1 MKNVVIF
8 NYQEDSKY
16 NQDILYLIA
25 LVRNIATL
33 LYCKTEESLSVISII
48 KDSFTNYLRNMKH
61 LFIFPLVFLFSLSSC
76 TKPVTSSEQENITDS
91 TLTHIFHATLDST
104 RTIMEVK
111 DDILQLIDTMQCH
124 VEHHPDIN
132 IRIGAKSLAGT
143 LLQLMMDETINT
155 PEEVTFTIDTL
166 LMPFTNVITTWYY
179 DTTALE
185 TLGYSCLNQAVIKY
199 EEYDDANHISILDVI
214 LSPEK
219 ESLALTLPDDPVV
232 FVAIAFSN
240 GIDDINGATFSR
252 EDALDIQTGEHT
264 SEKVYF
270 GQEMIDAMLS
280 HDVMYIAYT
289 ETDPAKNKNEN
300 FHSCMV
306 LLDKFQQQYKSVK
319 SKPIKQ

>member
-1 MKNVVIF
+1 MKPLL
-8 NYQEDSKY
+8 
-16 NQDILYLIA
+16 ILPVA
-25 LVRNIATL
+25 LFLTL
-33 LYCKTEESLSVISII
+33 T
-48 KDSFTNYLRNMKH
+48 
-61 LFIFPLVFLFSLSSC
+61 SC
-76 TKPVTSSEQENITDS
+76 TKLVASSEQEDLTDS
-91 TLTHIFHATLDST
+91 TLSHIFHATLDST

-111 DDILQLIDTMQCH
+111 DDILQLIDTMQYH

-132 IRIGAKSLAGT
+132 IRIGAKSLAGN

-155 PEEVTFTIDTL
+155 SEEVTFTIDTL

-199 EEYDDANHISILDVI
+199 EEYDDANHVSILDVV
-214 LSPEK
+214 LSPENDF
-219 ESLALTLPDDPVV
+219 LALTLPEDPVV
-232 FVAIAFSN
+232 FVAIAFSK
-240 GIDDINGATFSR
+240 GIDGINGASFGR
-252 EDALDIQTGEHT
+252 EDAVDIQSEESI

-270 GQEMIDAMLS
+270 GQEVIDAMLS

-289 ETDPAKNKNEN
+289 ETDPTKTKNEN

-319 SKPIKQ
+319 SKHIKQ

>member
-1 MKNVVIF
+1 MKPLL
-8 NYQEDSKY
+8 
-16 NQDILYLIA
+16 ILPIA
-25 LVRNIATL
+25 LL
-33 LYCKTEESLSVISII
+33 LT
-48 KDSFTNYLRNMKH
+48 FT
-61 LFIFPLVFLFSLSSC
+61 SC
-76 TKPVTSSEQENITDS
+76 TKPVISSKQENITDS
-91 TLTHIFHATLDST
+91 TLIHVLHATLDST

-111 DDILQLIDTMQCH
+111 DDIFQLIDTMQYH
-124 VEHHPDIN
+124 VEYHPDIN
-132 IRIGAKSLAGT
+132 IRIGAKSLAST

-155 PEEVTFTIDTL
+155 PEEATFTIDTL

-240 GIDDINGATFSR
+240 GIDDINGASFGR
-252 EDALDIQTGEHT
+252 EDALEIQSEESI

-270 GQEMIDAMLS
+270 GQDMVDAMLS

-289 ETDPAKNKNEN
+289 ETDSAKTKNEN

-319 SKPIKQ
+319 SKHTKQ

>member
-1 MKNVVIF
+1 MKPLL
-8 NYQEDSKY
+8 
-16 NQDILYLIA
+16 ILPVA
-25 LVRNIATL
+25 LL
-33 LYCKTEESLSVISII
+33 LMVT
-48 KDSFTNYLRNMKH
+48 
-61 LFIFPLVFLFSLSSC
+61 SC
-76 TKPVTSSEQENITDS
+76 TKPITSSEQDNITDS
-91 TLTHIFHATLDST
+91 TLAHIFHATLDST

-143 LLQLMMDETINT
+143 LLQVMMDETINT
-155 PEEVTFTIDTL
+155 SEEVTFTIDTL
-166 LMPFTNVITTWYY
+166 LMPLTNVITTWYY

-199 EEYDDANHISILDVI
+199 EEYDDANHVSILDVV
-214 LSPEK
+214 LSPENDFLT
-219 ESLALTLPDDPVV
+219 LALPDDPVV

-270 GQEMIDAMLS
+270 GQEMVDAMLS

-289 ETDPAKNKNEN
+289 ETDPSKTKNEK

-306 LLDKFQQQYKSVK
+306 LLDKFQQQYKSIK

>member
-1 MKNVVIF
+1 MKPLL
-8 NYQEDSKY
+8 
-16 NQDILYLIA
+16 ILP
-25 LVRNIATL
+25 VTL
-33 LYCKTEESLSVISII
+33 LL
-48 KDSFTNYLRNMKH
+48 
-61 LFIFPLVFLFSLSSC
+61 LVTSC
-76 TKPVTSSEQENITDS
+76 TKPLASSEQDNITDS

-111 DDILQLIDTMQCH
+111 GDILQLIDTMQCH

-240 GIDDINGATFSR
+240 GIDDINGATFGR

-289 ETDPAKNKNEN
+289 ETDPAKTKNEN

-306 LLDKFQQQYKSVK
+306 LLDKFQQQYKFIK

>member
-1 MKNVVIF
+1 MRYLNYILKLFYKKNTGVKKAMFFFIV
-8 NYQEDSKY
+8 
-16 NQDILYLIA
+16 
-25 LVRNIATL
+25 L
-33 LYCKTEESLSVISII
+33 LLT
-48 KDSFTNYLRNMKH
+48 FT
-61 LFIFPLVFLFSLSSC
+61 SC
-76 TKPVTSSEQENITDS
+76 TKQVTSSEQDNITDS
-91 TLTHIFHATLDST
+91 TLTQIFHATLDST

-111 DDILQLIDTMQCH
+111 GDILQLIDTMQCH

-166 LMPFTNVITTWYY
+166 LMPLTNVITTWYY

-199 EEYDDANHISILDVI
+199 EEYDDANHVSILDVV
-214 LSPEK
+214 LSPENDF
-219 ESLALTLPDDPVV
+219 LTLTLPDDSVV

-240 GIDDINGATFSR
+240 GIDDINGASFGR
-252 EDALDIQTGEHT
+252 EDALDMQTGEHT

-289 ETDPAKNKNEN
+289 ETNPAKTKNEN

-306 LLDKFQQQYKSVK
+306 LLDKFQQQYKFIK
-319 SKPIKQ
+319 SKHIKQ

>member
-1 MKNVVIF
+1 MKPLL
-8 NYQEDSKY
+8 
-16 NQDILYLIA
+16 ILPVA
-25 LVRNIATL
+25 LL
-33 LYCKTEESLSVISII
+33 LTI
-48 KDSFTNYLRNMKH
+48 T
-61 LFIFPLVFLFSLSSC
+61 SC
-76 TKPVTSSEQENITDS
+76 TKQVTSSEQDNITDS
-91 TLTHIFHATLDST
+91 TLTQIFHATLDST

-111 DDILQLIDTMQCH
+111 DEILQLIDTMQCH

-132 IRIGAKSLAGT
+132 IRIGAKSLAST
-143 LLQLMMDETINT
+143 LLQLVMDETINT

-185 TLGYSCLNQAVIKY
+185 TLGYSCLNQAIIKY

-219 ESLALTLPDDPVV
+219 ESLVLTLPDDPVV

-240 GIDDINGATFSR
+240 GIDDINGASFGR
-252 EDALDIQTGEHT
+252 EDALEIQSEESI

-280 HDVMYIAYT
+280 HEVMYIAYT
-289 ETDPAKNKNEN
+289 ETDPTKTKSEN
-300 FHSCMV
+300 FHSCML

>member
-1 MKNVVIF
+1 
-8 NYQEDSKY
+8 
-16 NQDILYLIA
+16 
-25 LVRNIATL
+25 
-33 LYCKTEESLSVISII
+33 
-48 KDSFTNYLRNMKH
+48 MKH
-61 LFIFPLVFLFSLSSC
+61 LLIIPVALLLIVTSC
-76 TKPVTSSEQENITDS
+76 TKQVTSSEQENITDS
-91 TLTHIFHATLDST
+91 TLIHVLHAKLDST

-111 DDILQLIDTMQCH
+111 DDIFQLIDTMQYH
-124 VEHHPDIN
+124 VEYHPDIN
-132 IRIGAKSLAGT
+132 IRIGAKSLAST

-219 ESLALTLPDDPVV
+219 EFLALTLPDDPVV
-232 FVAIAFSN
+232 FIAIAFSN
-240 GIDDINGATFSR
+240 GIDNINGATFGR
-252 EDALDIQTGEHT
+252 EDALEIQSEESI

-270 GQEMIDAMLS
+270 GQEMVDAMLS

-289 ETDPAKNKNEN
+289 ETDPAKTKNEN

-306 LLDKFQQQYKSVK
+306 LLDKFQQQYKSIK

>member
-1 MKNVVIF
+1 MKPLL
-8 NYQEDSKY
+8 
-16 NQDILYLIA
+16 ILPI
-25 LVRNIATL
+25 TL
-33 LYCKTEESLSVISII
+33 LLT
-48 KDSFTNYLRNMKH
+48 FT
-61 LFIFPLVFLFSLSSC
+61 SC

-91 TLTHIFHATLDST
+91 TLIRVLHATLDST

-111 DDILQLIDTMQCH
+111 DDIFQLTDTMQYH

-132 IRIGAKSLAGT
+132 IRIGAKSLAST

-155 PEEVTFTIDTL
+155 PKEVTFTIDTL

-219 ESLALTLPDDPVV
+219 ESLVLTLPDDPVV

-240 GIDDINGATFSR
+240 GIDDINGATFGR
-252 EDALDIQTGEHT
+252 EDALDMQTGEHT

-289 ETDPAKNKNEN
+289 ETDPTKTKSEN
-300 FHSCMV
+300 FHSCML

>member
-1 MKNVVIF
+1 MKPLL
-8 NYQEDSKY
+8 
-16 NQDILYLIA
+16 ILPIS
-25 LVRNIATL
+25 L
-33 LYCKTEESLSVISII
+33 LLT
-48 KDSFTNYLRNMKH
+48 FT
-61 LFIFPLVFLFSLSSC
+61 SC
-76 TKPVTSSEQENITDS
+76 TKPVISSKQENITDS
-91 TLTHIFHATLDST
+91 TLIHVLHATLDST

-111 DDILQLIDTMQCH
+111 DDIFQLIDTMQYH
-124 VEHHPDIN
+124 VEYHPDIN
-132 IRIGAKSLAGT
+132 IRIGAKSLAST

-155 PEEVTFTIDTL
+155 PEEATFTIDTL

-240 GIDDINGATFSR
+240 GIDDINGASFGR
-252 EDALDIQTGEHT
+252 EDALEIQSEESI

-270 GQEMIDAMLS
+270 GQDMVDAMLS

-289 ETDPAKNKNEN
+289 ETDSAKTKNEN

-306 LLDKFQQQYKSVK
+306 LLDKFHQQYKSVK

>member
-1 MKNVVIF
+1 MK
-8 NYQEDSKY
+8 SLL
-16 NQDILYLIA
+16 ILLIA
-25 LVRNIATL
+25 LL
-33 LYCKTEESLSVISII
+33 LT
-48 KDSFTNYLRNMKH
+48 FT
-61 LFIFPLVFLFSLSSC
+61 SC

-91 TLTHIFHATLDST
+91 TLIRVLHATLDST
-104 RTIMEVK
+104 RTIMEAK
-111 DDILQLIDTMQCH
+111 DEILQLIDTMQCH

-232 FVAIAFSN
+232 FVAIAFSK
-240 GIDDINGATFSR
+240 GIDDINGASFGR
-252 EDALDIQTGEHT
+252 EDALEIQSEESI

-270 GQEMIDAMLS
+270 GQEMVDAMLS

-289 ETDPAKNKNEN
+289 ETDPAKTKNEN

-319 SKPIKQ
+319 SKPMKQ

>member
-1 MKNVVIF
+1 MKPLL
-8 NYQEDSKY
+8 
-16 NQDILYLIA
+16 ILPI
-25 LVRNIATL
+25 TL
-33 LYCKTEESLSVISII
+33 LLT
-48 KDSFTNYLRNMKH
+48 FT
-61 LFIFPLVFLFSLSSC
+61 SC
-76 TKPVTSSEQENITDS
+76 TKQVTSSEQDNITDS
-91 TLTHIFHATLDST
+91 PLTQIFHATLDST

-111 DDILQLIDTMQCH
+111 HEIHQLIDTMQCH

-132 IRIGAKSLAGT
+132 IRIGAKSLACT

-240 GIDDINGATFSR
+240 GIDDINGTTFGR
-252 EDALDIQTGEHT
+252 EDALDMQTGEHT

-289 ETDPAKNKNEN
+289 ETDPTKTKSEN
-300 FHSCMV
+300 FHSCML

-319 SKPIKQ
+319 SKPMKQ

>member
-1 MKNVVIF
+1 MKPLL
-8 NYQEDSKY
+8 
-16 NQDILYLIA
+16 ILPIA
-25 LVRNIATL
+25 LL
-33 LYCKTEESLSVISII
+33 LIVT
-48 KDSFTNYLRNMKH
+48 
-61 LFIFPLVFLFSLSSC
+61 SC
-76 TKPVTSSEQENITDS
+76 TKPVTSSEQDNITDS
-91 TLTHIFHATLDST
+91 TLVHIFHATLDST

-111 DDILQLIDTMQCH
+111 DDILQLIDTMQYH
-124 VEHHPDIN
+124 VEYHPDIN
-132 IRIGAKSLAGT
+132 IRIGAKSLAST

-155 PEEVTFTIDTL
+155 PEEATFTIGTL

-240 GIDDINGATFSR
+240 GIDDINGASFGR
-252 EDALDIQTGEHT
+252 EDALEIQSEESI

-270 GQEMIDAMLS
+270 GQDMVDAMLS

-289 ETDPAKNKNEN
+289 ETDSAKTKNEN

>member
-1 MKNVVIF
+1 MKPLL
-8 NYQEDSKY
+8 
-16 NQDILYLIA
+16 ILPI
-25 LVRNIATL
+25 TL
-33 LYCKTEESLSVISII
+33 LLT
-48 KDSFTNYLRNMKH
+48 FT
-61 LFIFPLVFLFSLSSC
+61 FC
-76 TKPVTSSEQENITDS
+76 TKQVTSSEQDKIPDS
-91 TLTHIFHATLDST
+91 TLTQIFHATLDST

-111 DDILQLIDTMQCH
+111 SDILQLIETMQCH
-124 VEHHPDIN
+124 VEHHLDIN

-166 LMPFTNVITTWYY
+166 LMPLTNVITTWYY

-240 GIDDINGATFSR
+240 GIDDINGATFGR

-289 ETDPAKNKNEN
+289 ETDPTKTKSEN

-306 LLDKFQQQYKSVK
+306 LLDKFQQQYTSLKT
-319 SKPIKQ
+319 KPIKQ

>member
-1 MKNVVIF
+1 MKPLL
-8 NYQEDSKY
+8 
-16 NQDILYLIA
+16 ILPI
-25 LVRNIATL
+25 TL
-33 LYCKTEESLSVISII
+33 LLT
-48 KDSFTNYLRNMKH
+48 FT
-61 LFIFPLVFLFSLSSC
+61 SC
-76 TKPVTSSEQENITDS
+76 TKPVASSEQDNITDS

-124 VEHHPDIN
+124 VEHYPDIN

-219 ESLALTLPDDPVV
+219 EFLALTLPDDPVV
-232 FVAIAFSN
+232 FVAIAFSK
-240 GIDDINGATFSR
+240 GIDGINGASFGR
-252 EDALDIQTGEHT
+252 EDALEIQSEESI

-270 GQEMIDAMLS
+270 GQEMVDAMLS

-289 ETDPAKNKNEN
+289 ETDPAKTKNEN

>member
-1 MKNVVIF
+1 MKPLL
-8 NYQEDSKY
+8 
-16 NQDILYLIA
+16 ILPVA
-25 LVRNIATL
+25 LLLTAT
-33 LYCKTEESLSVISII
+33 
-48 KDSFTNYLRNMKH
+48 
-61 LFIFPLVFLFSLSSC
+61 SC
-76 TKPVTSSEQENITDS
+76 TKQVASSEQDNITDS
-91 TLTHIFHATLDST
+91 TLSHIFHATLDST

-111 DDILQLIDTMQCH
+111 GDILQLIDTMQYH
-124 VEHHPDIN
+124 VEYHPDIN
-132 IRIGAKSLAGT
+132 IRIGAKSLAST

-199 EEYDDANHISILDVI
+199 EEYDDANHISILDVV
-214 LSPEK
+214 LSPENDF
-219 ESLALTLPDDPVV
+219 LTLTLPNDPVV
-232 FVAIAFSN
+232 FIAIAFSN
-240 GIDDINGATFSR
+240 GIDNINGATFSR

-289 ETDPAKNKNEN
+289 ETDPTKTKSEN
-300 FHSCMV
+300 FHSCML

-319 SKPIKQ
+319 SKSIKQ